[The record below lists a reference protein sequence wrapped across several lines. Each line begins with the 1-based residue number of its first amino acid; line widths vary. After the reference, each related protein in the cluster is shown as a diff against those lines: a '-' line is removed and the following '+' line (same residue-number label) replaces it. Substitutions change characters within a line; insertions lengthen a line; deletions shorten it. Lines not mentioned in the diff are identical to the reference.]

1 VLIMRDLL
9 KGHRVLDFSQ
19 IGAGPTC
26 GMLLADFGADV
37 IKIEP
42 PSGDMGRDLG
52 PPWYG
57 SQSPMTIAFN
67 RGKRSICVDLRK
79 DDGLALVREL
89 AGGCDVIVES
99 FRPGV
104 MQRFGLSYDD
114 LTVANPRLVYCAVSG
129 YGQTGPYAQ
138 RAGVDGILQAA
149 SGLMGLIG
157 VDDTEPCKVQ
167 APVVDIFTGYVGAL
181 GVICRLLEREKTG
194 KGGFV
199 DVSLFGSAIALQQSA
214 ITAYLGDPVQPTKLG
229 SAAPYSAPNEAFRA
243 KDGWIMVAAYM
254 QTRWRKLCEVLDRCD
269 LIDDERFCTSSQRV
283 VNRPALRKDL
293 NREFATGTCAE
304 WLAALDDNDILCSKI
319 ADYADVVQHAQ
330 LQHLKLVVDMQHRV
344 LGSLSAPGNPINPI
358 EMNNTEYRAPP
369 LAGEDTR
376 DILRELGTSDVRIDR
391 LLASG
396 ALVIPENQP
405 VPST

>member
-1 VLIMRDLL
+1 MRNLL
-9 KGHRVLDFSQ
+9 KGHKVLDFSQ

-26 GMLLADFGADV
+26 SMLLADFGADV

-42 PSGDMGRDLG
+42 PGGDIGRGLG

-57 SQSPMTIAFN
+57 SQSPITIAFN

-79 DDGLALVREL
+79 EDGLALVRGL
-89 AGGCDVIVES
+89 AGNCDVIVES

-104 MQRFGLSYDD
+104 MKRFGLSYDD
-114 LTVANPRLVYCAVSG
+114 LKVENPGLVYCAVSG

-157 VDDTEPCKVQ
+157 VDDQEPCKVQ
-167 APVVDIFTGYVGAL
+167 APVVDVFTGYVGAL
-181 GVICRLLEREKTG
+181 GVVCRLLEREKNG

-199 DVSLFGSAIALQQSA
+199 DISLLGCAIALQQSA
-214 ITAYLGDPVQPTKLG
+214 ITAYIGDPVQPAKLG

-254 QTRWRKLCEVLDRCD
+254 QPRWRKLCEVLGRRD
-269 LIDDERFCTSSQRV
+269 LIDDERFSRSSRRV
-283 VNRPALRKDL
+283 VNRPALRKEL
-293 NREFATGTCAE
+293 NGEFAKRTCSE
-304 WLAALDDNDILCSKI
+304 WLAALETNDILCSKV
-319 ADYADVVQHAQ
+319 ADYADVMDHAQ
-330 LQHLKLVVDMQHRV
+330 VKYLHLVVEMEHKIMGRV
-344 LGSLSAPGNPINPI
+344 SAPGNPINPI
-358 EMNNTEYRAPP
+358 EMNSTGYGAPP
-369 LAGEDTR
+369 LLGEETR
-376 DILRELGTSDVRIDR
+376 ETLRELGITDARIDR

-396 ALVIPENQP
+396 ALI
-405 VPST
+405 VPSLQHELQSQV